1 MFKIEV
7 VQTGRLVILPAL
19 VMMSQLVNAAEQAT
33 PLSAE
38 DILEMLKNEGVITEA
53 QAEKASNMAQERITR
68 ENQAPVEYT
77 SEQDKDKRPESEPGV
92 TRVPYVPEYIKDEI
106 RDEVRLG
113 LKEDVVGDVME
124 QAKTEAWGV
133 PGTNPGW
140 TRRIKFNGDIRFQYA
155 AARFADGNYP
165 YLDYNAINE
174 AGSITAAGTDALINT
189 TEDTDRIRLRIRL
202 NMDAKVTEGVSVN
215 MRLVTGNPDNPIS
228 TNQTL
233 GNYGG
238 RYGISLDRA
247 YIKFNSAIEDYAL
260 YLGRM
265 PPPFLSTEMVW
276 DNDLN
281 FDGAAFTYYF
291 NRSDSLFDDVRQF
304 DPFFTVGAFSLQE
317 VELSSDDKWLYG
329 AQAGFK
335 YLANNQ
341 NSLKMGLAYYYFDNI
356 TGIKNSPGST
366 LTNYTAPPFVTK
378 GNTMFDI
385 SNPTGVQDVNL
396 FALAAEYH
404 EINLTMLYDI
414 ANLAPVHVILS
425 GDFVRNIGY
434 DASQVQ
440 QNTGIEQD
448 AKTNGYDIGV
458 KVGWPTVL
466 QKGNWNIGVNYRYL
480 ERDAVVDSFSD
491 SNFHLTGTDGKGY
504 MLDMRYGIEEKTF
517 LRLRVISAN
526 EIDDAPL
533 GVMTVLASVNAKF

>member
-106 RDEVRLG
+106 RDEVRMG